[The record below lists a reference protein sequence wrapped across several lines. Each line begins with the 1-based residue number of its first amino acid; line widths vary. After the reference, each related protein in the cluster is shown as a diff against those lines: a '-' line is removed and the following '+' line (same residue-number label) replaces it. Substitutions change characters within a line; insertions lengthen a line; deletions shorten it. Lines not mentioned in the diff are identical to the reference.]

1 MVLQPQ
7 VQQAGA
13 TGFAVGE
20 MLTVMADETATGA
33 AAVPELPSQEDTDAA
48 PGLAA
53 GRLAGQ
59 CQAMPG
65 LAFTHFPRLEA
76 DFARRGQPFIATPG
90 FVPGIATVDER
101 RHRHQLRT
109 LLIKDRKSTRLN
121 SSH

>member
-1 MVLQPQ
+1 MSISDWSSDVCSSDL
-7 VQQAGA
+7 
-13 TGFAVGE
+13 
-20 MLTVMADETATGA
+20 
-33 AAVPELPSQEDTDAA
+33 
-48 PGLAA
+48 
-53 GRLAGQ
+53 
-59 CQAMPG
+59 QAMPG

-109 LLIKDRKSTRLN
+109 LLIKLPIVERVPTVAADQHAQATGRDRKSTRLN